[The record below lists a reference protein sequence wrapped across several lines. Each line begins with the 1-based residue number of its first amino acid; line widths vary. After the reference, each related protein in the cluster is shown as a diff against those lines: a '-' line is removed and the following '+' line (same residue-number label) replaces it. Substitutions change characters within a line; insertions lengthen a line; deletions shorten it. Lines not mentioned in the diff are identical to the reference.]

1 MRASNGRQDV
11 AQGASLMRKIEGH
24 GWPGFCS
31 NNVGR
36 IAQSVEQRTENPC
49 VGGSIPPSATTSN
62 FPPNTRKTL
71 SILYFFF
78 FISGASALL
87 YQLFWQRMLFNQ
99 LGTDLASIIV
109 IVSVFMFGLGLGA
122 LAGGKFTEFFPHH
135 LIISYLVIELSIAL
149 FGIFSP
155 NIIASLD
162 SFSFS
167 NNIFI
172 TIILS
177 FLILIFPTT
186 LMGATFPILV
196 RYVDHF
202 NTHIGRSV
210 GELYFANTLGGAFG
224 AYLAGFVLLYVM
236 ELSSAIYFSV
246 FLNLLV
252 AILTLIFLKKQ
263 KS

>member
-87 YQLFWQRMLFNQ
+87 YHCFCFYVR
-99 LGTDLASIIV
+99 
-109 IVSVFMFGLGLGA
+109 FGSWR
-122 LAGGKFTEFFPHH
+122 FSSRE
-135 LIISYLVIELSIAL
+135 IYR
-149 FGIFSP
+149 IFSTSFNYFLSCDRIKHCFIW
-155 NIIASLD
+155 NIQPQHHCIS
-162 SFSFS
+162 
-167 NNIFI
+167 
-172 TIILS
+172 
-177 FLILIFPTT
+177 
-186 LMGATFPILV
+186 
-196 RYVDHF
+196 R
-202 NTHIGRSV
+202 
-210 GELYFANTLGGAFG
+210 
-224 AYLAGFVLLYVM
+224 
-236 ELSSAIYFSV
+236 
-246 FLNLLV
+246 
-252 AILTLIFLKKQ
+252 
-263 KS
+263 